1 MGLSIEERYE
11 DFLNACLNSDYE
23 LVEDIIFDRTFRIN
37 INRSLKDGANALVIA
52 VQQNDYQLVKLLL
65 LNGADADSR
74 IENGWSALMIAIRMG
89 SFEIVKM
96 IVDKGADVNI
106 NSPEGLSPLMLAA
119 FCNNLELC
127 KLLLQK
133 GADINA
139 VSKDG
144 KTALNQAKS
153 KELKEF
159 LVENGAEDI
168 STDTKNYKFI
178 EKDLKTAQENYDF
191 AQELLIHC
199 LYDKSI
205 IYFDRTIELDK
216 KFARAYTGKGL
227 ALLMLDK
234 PYDAIAYFTR
244 ATYMNQYDS
253 EAFL

>member
-1 MGLSIEERYE
+1 MGFSIEERYE
-11 DFLNACLNSDYE
+11 NFLNACLDSNYE

-106 NSPEGLSPLMLAA
+106 KSPEGLSPLMLAA

-144 KTALNQAKS
+144 KTALYLN
-153 KELKEF
+153 LWRMMRR
-159 LVENGAEDI
+159 I
-168 STDTKNYKFI
+168 SNRCLPLNI
-178 EKDLKTAQENYDF
+178 LGF
-191 AQELLIHC
+191 ALECI
-199 LYDKSI
+199 
-205 IYFDRTIELDK
+205 
-216 KFARAYTGKGL
+216 
-227 ALLMLDK
+227 
-234 PYDAIAYFTR
+234 
-244 ATYMNQYDS
+244 
-253 EAFL
+253 